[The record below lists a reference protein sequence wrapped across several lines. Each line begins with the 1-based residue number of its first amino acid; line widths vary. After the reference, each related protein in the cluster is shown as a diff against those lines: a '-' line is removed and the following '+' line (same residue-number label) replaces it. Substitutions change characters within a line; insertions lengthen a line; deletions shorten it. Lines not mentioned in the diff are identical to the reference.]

1 MHNHRQ
7 ITLRHIVTDGEK
19 YIGVEFKHDKVLS
32 ALAATLPGLCD
43 TKTDGFMKVTNK
55 KPHLDAIFKA
65 FKGVAW
71 INCKYFFPNKPV
83 FAGNDPLSVDDL
95 RNKER
100 KEGRPKCPEDYFQKL
115 ELRKYSIKT
124 AQIYTSCFERFMQ
137 FFQDQADL
145 MALDENDIR
154 CYLTHL
160 HQNKASDSYIN
171 QAINAIK
178 FYYEVVHNM
187 PTRFYHIERPR
198 KKEKLPE
205 VLSVNEVKSLLARAS
220 NIKHRCIMQLLY
232 GAGLRRAELLDLKIG
247 DIDSERDVIIVRSG
261 KGGKDRHTL
270 LGKTVLENLRTY
282 YKEYKPTT
290 YLFEGKPGG
299 QYSTSSVRQIVKRAA
314 QQAGIRKNVTPHTLR
329 HSFATHLLEQ
339 GTDLR
344 YIQSLLGHNSSK
356 TTELYTHIAV
366 NHIKKIKNLLD

>member
-1 MHNHRQ
+1 MHHNKQ
-7 ITLRHIVTDGEK
+7 ITLRHIVTDGQK
-19 YIGVEFKHDKVLS
+19 FIGIEFKNDKVLD
-32 ALAATLPGLCD
+32 ALTASLPGLC
-43 TKTDGFMKVTNK
+43 TFKEEGFAKVSNK
-55 KPHLDAIFKA
+55 KAHLDAIFKA

-83 FAGNDPLSVDDL
+83 YAGNGALTVDDI
-95 RNKER
+95 RNKKR
-100 KEGRPKCPEDYFQKL
+100 KEGWPKCPEDYFQKL
-115 ELRKYSIKT
+115 ELCKYSLKT
-124 AQIYTSCFERFMQ
+124 AQIYTSCFERFMH
-137 FFQDQADL
+137 FNKDQADL

-154 CYLTHL
+154 SYLTHL
-160 HQNKASDSYIN
+160 HQNKSSDSYIN

-205 VLSVNEVKSLLARAS
+205 VLSENEVKRMLEKAN
-220 NIKHRCIMQLLY
+220 NIKHLCILQLLY
-232 GAGLRRAELLDLKIG
+232 GSGLRRAELLDLKMT
-247 DIDSERDVIIVRSG
+247 DIDSERDVIIVRNG

-270 LGKTVLENLRTY
+270 LGKTTLANLRLY
-282 YKEYKPTT
+282 YKEYRPKT
-290 YLFEGKPGG
+290 YLFEGKVGQ
-299 QYSTSSVRQIVKRAA
+299 QYSPTSVRAIVKRAA
-314 QQAGIRKNVTPHTLR
+314 QRAGIKKKVTPHTLR

-366 NHIKKIKNLLD
+366 KHIKTIKNLLD

>member
-1 MHNHRQ
+1 MHDSRQ
-7 ITLRHIVTDGEK
+7 ITLRHIVTDGKK
-19 YIGVEFKHDKVLS
+19 YIGIEFKHDKVLS
-32 ALAATLPGLCD
+32 ALAASLPGLSEA
-43 TKTDGFMKVTNK
+43 TEEGFMKVTNK
-55 KPHLDAIFKA
+55 KQHLDAIFKT

-83 FAGNDPLSVDDL
+83 YAGNEPLCVDDL

-100 KEGRPKCPEDYFQKL
+100 KDGWPKCPDDYFQKL
-115 ELRKYSIKT
+115 ELCKYSLKT
-124 AQIYTSCFERFMQ
+124 AQIYTSCFERFMHY
-137 FFQDQADL
+137 FKDEPNL

-154 CYLTHL
+154 RYLTHL
-160 HQNKASDSYIN
+160 HQNKSSDSYIN
-171 QAINAIK
+171 QAINSIK

-187 PTRFYHIERPR
+187 PSRFYHIERPR

-205 VLSVNEVKSLLARAS
+205 VLSVNEVKSMLARAS
-220 NIKHRCIMQLLY
+220 NIKHLCIMQLLY
-232 GAGLRRAELLDLKIG
+232 AAGLRRAELLDLKIG

-282 YKEYKPTT
+282 YKEYRPVS
-290 YLFEGKPGG
+290 YLFEGKPGV
-299 QYSTSSVRQIVKRAA
+299 QYSASSVRQIVKRAA
-314 QQAGIRKNVTPHTLR
+314 HQAGIKKNVTPHTLR

-344 YIQSLLGHNSSK
+344 YIQSLLGHNNSK
-356 TTELYTHIAV
+356 TTELYTHIAI
-366 NHIKKIKNLLD
+366 NHIKTIKNLLD